1 MLLSIGGVAQVS
13 KDKQGGSNKS
23 RPQHSRSQPPAPRA
37 RQQAVPEPKEAP
49 KPAVAVAR
57 AAPRPMVP
65 FSRGRLVHA
74 VRSCGSSRTVRIGSG
89 RPVMCALSA
98 LAVHCLRRR
107 ARVPRRRRRLAPPPA
122 LMAMRTRTVRCK
134 RVGCACSTLCAQ
146 ACTVPRRTNAPMVSC
161 GRGWRTARAKTTAPT
176 SASRCRRPCTRPHS
190 CRCSAPSVSVTP
202 TRTAAPIQE
211 YEWGAADELEGFPS

>member
-23 RPQHSRSQPPAPRA
+23 RPQQSRSQQPAPRA

-74 VRSCGSSRTVRIGSG
+74 VRPYGSSSTVRIGSG

-98 LAVHCLRRR
+98 LVCTVYEGVPCPSLSAQAR
-107 ARVPRRRRRLAPPPA
+107 ATAGPDGHENMYR
-122 LMAMRTRTVRCK
+122 AMQARW
-134 RVGCACSTLCAQ
+134 LCMQYSVYAQ

-161 GRGWRTARAKTTAPT
+161 GRGWRTARAKTIAPT

-190 CRCSAPSVSVTP
+190 CRCSAPSVSARP

-211 YEWGAADELEGFPS
+211 CEWGAADELEGGLS